1 LPMDDP
7 QGFVRRVEQKGHFH
21 AATSF
26 PTEAPC
32 MRGPGVSPKTRILVY
47 AISLGRNQVT
57 DGSTE
62 YACPVGHSAK
72 KKDQRHA

>member
-7 QGFVRRVEQKGHFH
+7 QGFVRRVEQKGHLH

-26 PTEAPC
+26 PTKAPC
-32 MRGPGVSPKTRILVY
+32 MRGPGCSIGTRTYFY

-57 DGSTE
+57 DGSIDCT
-62 YACPVGHSAK
+62 CSLDSPAK
-72 KKDQRHA
+72 KKDQHHA